1 MRTSWTK
8 LLAVLTLGSTTTL
21 CACAMD
27 DANSGDDTT
36 SDLSKTADSVA
47 QKVAR
52 LIAVNP
58 GATQVGPNMVKLD
71 EGVTAIVPSEQD
83 LVINPRSAS
92 GRCRGGNLCLFQ
104 DSNFGGSILQIST
117 CSTVNLANF
126 NMDNGLPWN
135 NQASSIDNP
144 LPRTGQAQFFDNT
157 NGTGF
162 MLALAGGRFLRNLTQ
177 DTSAT
182 GGNANDKIGSV
193 KPCVVPKSDG
203 ASVPLIAA
211 DAPIGQAR

>member
-1 MRTSWTK
+1 MRHITK
-8 LLAVLTLGSTTTL
+8 FLLAATLVSTL
-21 CACAMD
+21 PACLAD
-27 DANSGDDTT
+27 PSDPDTGATGDP
-36 SDLSKTADSVA
+36 SNTADSVA

-52 LIAVNP
+52 LIAFNP
-58 GATQVGPNMVKLD
+58 GATQVGPNMVKLG

-92 GRCRGGNLCLFQ
+92 GRCLGGNLCLFQ

-117 CSTVNLANF
+117 CSTVNLATL
-126 NMDNGLPWN
+126 NMDNGHPWN

-162 MLALAGGRFLRNLTQ
+162 MLAVAGGHFLKNLTS

-193 KPCVVPKSDG
+193 KPCVVP
-203 ASVPLIAA
+203 
-211 DAPIGQAR
+211 